1 MLSPRENQILR
12 AIVHEHLHSAQPVGS
27 RVLRVRYGFG
37 ISPATIRN
45 VMATLTEAGFLEQPH
60 VSAGRVPTD
69 RAYRL
74 FMESAPTADPSLVE
88 QRKLSTRI
96 EQAGTPAR
104 ATRKLAEQLSDTAG
118 AAGIH
123 LDADGVQL
131 FNLAN
136 VFGQPEFQ
144 DPRVASYL
152 AELLDRVREW
162 LPKLASR
169 LNQVGVRIG
178 AEHEDFRARAVAM
191 MGLKV
196 RPTGTYEARI
206 GIIGST
212 RMPYQRLGKLFD
224 YGRKELSR
232 AYG

>member
-1 MLSPRENQILR
+1 MLNSRETQILR
-12 AIVHEHLHSAQPVGS
+12 AIVNEYLHSAQPVGS

-45 VMATLTEAGFLEQPH
+45 VMGALTEAGFLEQPH

-69 RAYRL
+69 RAFRL
-74 FMESAPTADPSLVE
+74 VMESASTAEPSLAE
-88 QRKLSTRI
+88 QQKLSVRL
-96 EQAGTPAR
+96 EKAGTPAR
-104 ATRKLAEQLSDTAG
+104 ATRKLAEQLSETAG

-123 LDADGVQL
+123 LDEDGVQL

-136 VFGQPEFQ
+136 VFGQPEFE

-152 AELLDRVREW
+152 AELLDRVKDW

-169 LNQVGVRIG
+169 MNQVGVRIG

-196 RPTGTYEARI
+196 KPADTYEARI
-206 GIIGST
+206 GVIGST
-212 RMPYQRLGKLFD
+212 RMPYQRLSRLFD
-224 YGRKELSR
+224 YGRKEMAR
-232 AYG
+232 VYG